1 MEASEFSS
9 LLASYG
15 QELLLQMTVIM
26 TLPADG
32 DFLNFFYWRDRDRCY
47 SMVVFCLQSKM

>member
-32 DFLNFFYWRDRDRCY
+32 EFLNFF
-47 SMVVFCLQSKM
+47 F